1 MSSPQISNIGGGVP
15 VTKSI
20 SAAIGD
26 LGASS
31 REIAGLQGLP
41 AEAVPLQSAAVG
53 LAGRITGSLD
63 STYQQVQKFVQLSVP
78 LLNTA
83 LAALG
88 GPDPGQAKQPIT
100 QLQSDWASYP
110 GLAATSLELSTARD
124 KADSLV
130 AHDIPLVQTTLD
142 GRIASLQSQLRDAQ
156 TELAQ
161 DQSDEEELQIGS
173 GLLSPFT
180 GPTGG
185 IEADE
190 LDIEYIQPRIDD
202 MNDQI
207 SSLGE
212 QTTQLQHMKASV
224 GGLGVDLGVLADK
237 LEFMKVRIDFIGDDA
252 RGLADNLNDAAKL
265 ESARLWLLS
274 VKTKL
279 DELAAI

>member
-1 MSSPQISNIGGGVP
+1 MSSPQIGNIGVGVP
-15 VTKSI
+15 ATKTI

-31 REIAGLQGLP
+31 RQIAALQGLP
-41 AEAVPLQSAAVG
+41 AEAAPLQSAAVG
-53 LAGRITGSLD
+53 LVGGITGSLN

-83 LAALG
+83 LAALAS
-88 GPDPGQAKQPIT
+88 PDPGQAKQPIT
-100 QLQSDWASYP
+100 QLQSDWASYS
-110 GLAATSLELSTARD
+110 GLTATTQDLSAARD

-142 GRIASLQSQLRDAQ
+142 GRVADLQSQLRDAQ

-161 DQSDEEELQIGS
+161 DQSEEEEVQVGS
-173 GLLSPFT
+173 ALLNPFG
-180 GPTGG
+180 GPTVD
-185 IEADE
+185 IDADE
-190 LDIEYIQPRIDD
+190 LDMEYIQPRIDD
-202 MNDQI
+202 MNDKI

-224 GGLGVDLGVLADK
+224 DGLGVDFGVLADK
-237 LEFMKVRIDFIGDDA
+237 LEFMKVRVDFIGDDVK
-252 RGLADNLNDAAKL
+252 GLADNLNDAAKL

>member
-1 MSSPQISNIGGGVP
+1 M
-15 VTKSI
+15 
-20 SAAIGD
+20 
-26 LGASS
+26 
-31 REIAGLQGLP
+31 
-41 AEAVPLQSAAVG
+41 QSAAVG
-53 LAGRITGSLD
+53 LVGGITGSLN

-83 LAALG
+83 LAALAS
-88 GPDPGQAKQPIT
+88 PDPGQAKQSIT
-100 QLQSDWASYP
+100 QLQSDWASYR
-110 GLAATSLELSTARD
+110 GLAATSQELSAARD

-142 GRIASLQSQLRDAQ
+142 GRVAGLQSQLRDAQ

-161 DQSDEEELQIGS
+161 DQSEEEEVQVGS
-173 GLLSPFT
+173 ALLNPFG
-180 GPTGG
+180 GPTVD
-185 IEADE
+185 IDADE
-190 LDIEYIQPRIDD
+190 LDMEYIQPRIDD

-224 GGLGVDLGVLADK
+224 NGLGVDFGVLADK
-237 LEFMKVRIDFIGDDA
+237 LEFMKVRIDFIGDDVK
-252 RGLADNLNDAAKL
+252 GLVDNLNDAAKL